1 MSVDTSKECLLGN
14 PKWQCGSLN
23 LLFNMFTSYGAIQMT
38 YVTWEDFLIVG
49 FFLRNQS
56 IWSMLSKLS
65 KLFVF
70 LPYYPFDFCRDC
82 NNISELCPSVYVV
95 CFFFFMSVCL
105 DVCQYYWSF
114 QSTSI
119 LLHVFISMD
128 FFLFSISLISDPNF
142 ISSSLLWVY
151 FALHFLCSWRRS
163 LHY

>member
-95 CFFFFMSVCL
+95 FFFFFYVSL
-105 DVCQYYWSF
+105 PRRL
-114 QSTSI
+114 SI
-119 LLHVFISMD
+119 LLIFSKYQHLIARIYLNG
-128 FFLFSISLISDPNF
+128 FLF
-142 ISSSLLWVY
+142 V
-151 FALHFLCSWRRS
+151 LHFIDLWS
-163 LHY
+163 

>member
-1 MSVDTSKECLLGN
+1 
-14 PKWQCGSLN
+14 
-23 LLFNMFTSYGAIQMT
+23 MFTSYGAIQMT

-95 CFFFFMSVCL
+95 CFFFFYVSL
-105 DVCQYYWSF
+105 PRRF
-114 QSTSI
+114 SI
-119 LLHVFISMD
+119 LLIFSKYQHLIARIYLNG
-128 FFLFSISLISDPNF
+128 FLF
-142 ISSSLLWVY
+142 V
-151 FALHFLCSWRRS
+151 LHFIDL
-163 LHY
+163 